1 MQVKYQKCQYLIY
14 FSSRDNL
21 QEVKKAA
28 KQLAVTQLPLKNV
41 FLWSKYMHS

>member
-1 MQVKYQKCQYLIY
+1 MSIPDLFFKSGQ
-14 FSSRDNL
+14 